1 LASCISHLAFFF
13 FHMVFHIFH
22 QLVEF
27 DIKRLII
34 CVEFPQLLNE
44 LFDALM
50 FLKAFRHKLFSCLGC
65 LIFEDGLFELIMGFQ
80 LDKDLLRNL
89 ALSFLILRS
98 FVVLEQLSDLLVIRC
113 QHLNDILRLSG
124 IISRRCYGTLIPN
137 HRGGY

>member
-1 LASCISHLAFFF
+1 
-13 FHMVFHIFH
+13 MVFDIFP

-27 DIKRLII
+27 DIKRLIV

-50 FLKAFRHKLFSCLGC
+50 FLKAFRHKLFSRLGC
-65 LIFEDGLFELIMGFQ
+65 LMFEDRVEDGLFELSMSLQF
-80 LDKDLLRNL
+80 DKDLLRNF
-89 ALSFLILRS
+89 ALSFLILRA
-98 FVVLEQLSDLLVIRC
+98 FVVLEQLSDLLVIRS

-124 IISRRCYGTLIPN
+124 IISRRCYGTLIPS